1 MADDAMTAFAK
12 LGENNYPSW
21 KFDMQAALQSKK
33 TWRLVSGRETRPV
46 DPALGAAWEERA
58 EQAAGTIY
66 QKLDRSMQIQVQEH
80 MDDPVKMWNKLQS
93 IHQQDNPASRFIA
106 FDNLLSITK
115 GEDESLTSL
124 LTRAEDALNALRNTH
139 NSTLTLKAFEDE
151 ITAALLL
158 RALPEEYSSFRSA
171 LLLMAT
177 FDLKTVKEAFIQE
190 QKSRQL
196 LASLCFSL
204 FHFLL

>member
-1 MADDAMTAFAK
+1 
-12 LGENNYPSW
+12 
-21 KFDMQAALQSKK
+21 MQAALQSKK
-33 TWRLVSGRETRPV
+33 VWRLVDGRETRPV
-46 DPALGAAWEERA
+46 NAALALVWDERA
-58 EQAAGTIY
+58 EQASGFIY
-66 QKLDRSMQIQVQEH
+66 QKLKWSMQIQVQEF
-80 MDDPVKMWNKLQS
+80 MDDLVKMWNKLQS

-106 FDNLLSITK
+106 FDNLLSINK

-124 LTRAEDALNALRNTH
+124 LTCAEEALNALRNTH
-139 NSTLTLKAFEDE
+139 STTLTLKAFEDE

-171 LLLMAT
+171 LLLMTT

-196 LASLCFSL
+196 R
-204 FHFLL
+204 

>member
-1 MADDAMTAFAK
+1 MADDAMTAFTK
-12 LGENNYPSW
+12 LGENNYPTW

-66 QKLDRSMQIQVQEH
+66 QKLERSMQIQVQEN

-139 NSTLTLKAFEDE
+139 NS
-151 ITAALLL
+151 
-158 RALPEEYSSFRSA
+158 
-171 LLLMAT
+171 
-177 FDLKTVKEAFIQE
+177 
-190 QKSRQL
+190 
-196 LASLCFSL
+196 
-204 FHFLL
+204 